1 MGSKGAKESRQMD
14 GGESV
19 LTFQPGDV
27 YIAHLIPKDRPVII
41 ISREELNRGDYVV
54 AIPLTSARIEERES
68 LGNCVRLRAGE
79 FGLTKDCV
87 AQAEMISFL
96 PKSDLDQMIGPVGRL
111 DRETLQEVI
120 AAVGYVFNADC
131 VLADSPTAAP
141 RQETQE

>member
-1 MGSKGAKESRQMD
+1 
-14 GGESV
+14 
-19 LTFQPGDV
+19 
-27 YIAHLIPKDRPVII
+27 PVII

-131 VLADSPTAAP
+131 VLADSPTAA
-141 RQETQE
+141 

>member
-96 PKSDLDQMIGPVGRL
+96 PKSDL
-111 DRETLQEVI
+111 
-120 AAVGYVFNADC
+120 
-131 VLADSPTAAP
+131 
-141 RQETQE
+141 